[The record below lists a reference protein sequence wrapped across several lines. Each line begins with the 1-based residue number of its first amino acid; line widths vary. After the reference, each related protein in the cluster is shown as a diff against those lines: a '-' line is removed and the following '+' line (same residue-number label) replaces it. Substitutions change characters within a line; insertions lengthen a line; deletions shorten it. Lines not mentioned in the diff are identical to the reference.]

1 MKFLEM
7 LRLKLTSSNQR
18 TAAVKKNIIY
28 SLLIKVISIAV
39 SFLLVPMTLGYL
51 NQELYGIWLI
61 LSQLVTWFQ
70 FLDIGFTNGLKN
82 RLGEAIALNNWE
94 RGKILVSTTYA
105 VMFFIFAPLAIIAVL
120 VIPYINWGMCLNI
133 SEAYNSEIEK
143 AMYVLV
149 SCFCLQMILNVLT
162 AVVAAFQ
169 RVALSS
175 FFLVIGNIIS
185 LIGVALLSHLVE
197 PSLMALAFAI
207 SAIPV
212 VVLFAASL
220 VLFSKH
226 FKKVAPSV
234 HLYDKYYVKDLFG
247 LGSKF
252 FLIQIQ
258 MLVLYQT
265 TNILISNVSGPE
277 DVTSYNIA
285 YKYVGMVMMIF
296 TILLQPLWP
305 AFTDAYTRKDYVW
318 MKSIYRKMSRVCL
331 FCISAVVVLVAIS
344 HIFYNLWIG
353 DKTDIPFSMTFI
365 VGIYV
370 IVNLWD
376 LLQVNIINGI
386 GTIKLQ
392 TYVTFVGL
400 ICHIPLSLFFSHY
413 LGAEGVILSMICI
426 TILYMVCFTVQVHK
440 LLNRKAIGIWVR

>member
-18 TAAVKKNIIY
+18 TAAVKKNIVY

-120 VIPYINWGMCLNI
+120 VIPYINWGACLNI

>member
-120 VIPYINWGMCLNI
+120 VIPYINWGACLNI

-212 VVLFAASL
+212 VVLFAASF